1 MLKNYF
7 KIAARNLLTNK
18 FYSLINI
25 AGLAIGIACFLL
37 ILLFV
42 EDELKYD
49 RFHTKADRIYRVVEK
64 IDSEEG
70 QGEESS
76 SNPFAVGKTLAA
88 DYPHLVEASVRFFNF
103 QLPALTLQYGEK
115 KLNEKRL
122 FFTDSTVFEVFDFP
136 LAQGSRKALSEPNS
150 IVLTEELARKYFG
163 SGNPMGK
170 ILKFE
175 GILDLKVTGVLGK
188 IPEQSHI
195 HFDGLISFGTVN
207 RMMGPNYEKNWIW
220 NPCWTY
226 LLLREGASAPELERQ
241 MPDFIKKYY
250 PEFIRPQITHY
261 LQPLKDIHLH
271 SRLDYE
277 IEPNGN
283 AGDIYIFSAIG
294 LFILIIACI
303 NFMNLAT
310 ARSAKRSKEVGI
322 RKVLGAYRLQ
332 LIGQFLGESILL
344 SFIAILL
351 SLVFIELA
359 MPLFNSIS
367 GKTLST
373 DIFTSPHIL
382 VRLVAIGLFT
392 GLISGTYPALF
403 LSAFEPMK
411 VLKGQM
417 GSGKRSAFFRKNL
430 VVLQFSISLVLIIS
444 TVIIYNQL
452 KYLKSAD
459 LGFKKDQVVIFPTR
473 PPMVNKYDV
482 LKEELLKNRN
492 VTGVTCM
499 NEVIGEKHNT
509 HEFNYEGMQPGKW
522 IYFPAL
528 IVDESFVETFNIKI
542 LAGRGFSKDIR
553 TDDSLGLLINEAMVK
568 HLGWK
573 NPQEAI
579 GKQFHTP
586 SGKEKVI
593 GVVKN
598 FNFVSLTDPIGP
610 FVLDLPLKRGRAFWT
625 KYVAARISPSGMR
638 NTIAHIEATWNK
650 FAPAYPFEYFFL
662 DDSLNKQYR
671 SQDNLFRLIG
681 YFSVLAIFIACLGL
695 FALASFTAEQ
705 RTKEIGIRKVLGA
718 SVASI
723 IHLLSREFL
732 MLILISSLIAW
743 PLSLFLMQKWL
754 DTFAYRINIDYSIF
768 LFAAIGV
775 LVIAFLTVLYQAMK
789 AALSNPATSIKY
801 E

>member
-332 LIGQFLGESILL
+332 LIGQFLGE
-344 SFIAILL
+344 
-351 SLVFIELA
+351 
-359 MPLFNSIS
+359 
-367 GKTLST
+367 
-373 DIFTSPHIL
+373 
-382 VRLVAIGLFT
+382 
-392 GLISGTYPALF
+392 
-403 LSAFEPMK
+403 
-411 VLKGQM
+411 
-417 GSGKRSAFFRKNL
+417 
-430 VVLQFSISLVLIIS
+430 
-444 TVIIYNQL
+444 
-452 KYLKSAD
+452 
-459 LGFKKDQVVIFPTR
+459 
-473 PPMVNKYDV
+473 
-482 LKEELLKNRN
+482 
-492 VTGVTCM
+492 
-499 NEVIGEKHNT
+499 
-509 HEFNYEGMQPGKW
+509 
-522 IYFPAL
+522 
-528 IVDESFVETFNIKI
+528 
-542 LAGRGFSKDIR
+542 
-553 TDDSLGLLINEAMVK
+553 
-568 HLGWK
+568 
-573 NPQEAI
+573 
-579 GKQFHTP
+579 
-586 SGKEKVI
+586 
-593 GVVKN
+593 
-598 FNFVSLTDPIGP
+598 
-610 FVLDLPLKRGRAFWT
+610 
-625 KYVAARISPSGMR
+625 
-638 NTIAHIEATWNK
+638 
-650 FAPAYPFEYFFL
+650 
-662 DDSLNKQYR
+662 
-671 SQDNLFRLIG
+671 
-681 YFSVLAIFIACLGL
+681 
-695 FALASFTAEQ
+695 
-705 RTKEIGIRKVLGA
+705 
-718 SVASI
+718 
-723 IHLLSREFL
+723 
-732 MLILISSLIAW
+732 
-743 PLSLFLMQKWL
+743 
-754 DTFAYRINIDYSIF
+754 
-768 LFAAIGV
+768 
-775 LVIAFLTVLYQAMK
+775 
-789 AALSNPATSIKY
+789 
-801 E
+801 